1 MLYLFYPLIHH
12 EYLITA
18 QMSIQAV
25 VKMACVATD
34 VIAPIA
40 DKDVY
45 HVCKRKVEAFFVDQ
59 KYTLSQIVSQNSN

>member
-18 QMSIQAV
+18 QMSIKAV
-25 VKMACVATD
+25 AKVACVATD

-40 DKDVY
+40 DEDVC
-45 HVCKRKVEAFFVDQ
+45 HPFKRKVDAFFVD
-59 KYTLSQIVSQNSN
+59 